1 MATFRQRGL
10 MNLKNAPRHPCLMAP
25 EFEPASGSASVLTD
39 LGPEEDGG
47 AAWTRRQ
54 KERVPV
60 LYVDIPDSATLAALG
75 SERADICVS
84 IYLRTNPATHETA
97 GERIELKNLVKQAVT
112 RLETSSADHLQVAEL
127 SGHLHDLV
135 EDDEFWRH
143 QARSLAIFATPE
155 RIRTFRVPNLLEPIV
170 VVSDRY
176 YLKPLLRTVTFPN
189 AAYVL
194 ALAEGSVRLVE
205 VFADLPPAVV
215 HIDNMP
221 KDAASA
227 VGRSSVNDRSP
238 SGRLHAWEG
247 QKVLLR
253 QFARSVDRAL
263 RTHLGRSDIPLVLA
277 AAQPL
282 ASIYRSI
289 NTYPHL
295 AATTIE
301 GSPGS
306 LSDGALAERARA
318 VLDGIYREELAGL
331 RTLFDT
337 RENQGR
343 ATTDMDRAARAAT
356 FGAVAILMV
365 DIDEITLG
373 TVDEES
379 GAVTFANDTD
389 ALSYGVVDEIAY
401 RVMRA
406 GGRVLG
412 VRRNDM
418 PGGQPLAAI
427 LRYAA

>member
-1 MATFRQRGL
+1 
-10 MNLKNAPRHPCLMAP
+10 
-25 EFEPASGSASVLTD
+25 
-39 LGPEEDGG
+39 
-47 AAWTRRQ
+47 
-54 KERVPV
+54 
-60 LYVDIPDSATLAALG
+60 
-75 SERADICVS
+75 
-84 IYLRTNPATHETA
+84 
-97 GERIELKNLVKQAVT
+97 
-112 RLETSSADHLQVAEL
+112 
-127 SGHLHDLV
+127 
-135 EDDEFWRH
+135 
-143 QARSLAIFATPE
+143 
-155 RIRTFRVPNLLEPIV
+155 
-170 VVSDRY
+170 
-176 YLKPLLRTVTFPN
+176 
-189 AAYVL
+189 
-194 ALAEGSVRLVE
+194 
-205 VFADLPPAVV
+205 
-215 HIDNMP
+215 
-221 KDAASA
+221 
-227 VGRSSVNDRSP
+227 
-238 SGRLHAWEG
+238 
-247 QKVLLR
+247 VLLR

-263 RTHLGRSDIPLVLA
+263 RTHVGRSDIPLVLA